1 MRFEPVNSCKE
12 LRQHLA
18 EEILRKR
25 AIFIST
31 KLSAGLITA
40 QHKNMSLVPPALQMS
55 RQTGPESSEHIL
67 LSVLVGRSAQAAIT
81 ETTGWGGGG
90 FHSGSLFSHSSG
102 DWKSKIDEK
111 CWQIWFLGGLSLWP
125 ADTQSFPHV
134 CTHPCIFV
142 CPNSFFL

>member
-81 ETTGWGGGG
+81 ETTGWGGGR
-90 FHSGSLFSHSSG
+90 FPQWKFIFSQFRRLEVQ
-102 DWKSKIDEK
+102 DR
-111 CWQIWFLGGLSLWP
+111 
-125 ADTQSFPHV
+125 
-134 CTHPCIFV
+134 
-142 CPNSFFL
+142 